1 MDDKDMTTLIFD
13 LDGTLSD
20 PILGISRSINH
31 ALASADYPVREQSE
45 LAQYVGPPL
54 DETFKALT
62 GAEDGEIRKL
72 VSLYR
77 DRYSEVG
84 FSENTIYPGIESV
97 LGKLSNAAIHL
108 GVCTSKRADFAEK
121 ILRMFGIRDYFAFVS
136 GGDIGVTKGQQLAQL
151 LKHGVI
157 NSMSIMIGDRAV
169 DLLAAKENG
178 IEAVGVLWGY
188 GSKAELAEQSPICL
202 LERVEELV
210 QVADLVSR

>member
-1 MDDKDMTTLIFD
+1 MTTLIFD

-31 ALASADYPVREQSE
+31 ALAAADYPVREQSE
-45 LAQYVGPPL
+45 LAQYIGPPL
-54 DETFKALT
+54 DETFKVLT

-97 LGKLSNAAIHL
+97 LGKLSNAAVHL
-108 GVCTSKRADFAEK
+108 GVCTSKRADFAER

-136 GGDIGVTKGQQLAQL
+136 GGDVGVTKQEQLAQL
-151 LKHGVI
+151 LNKGII
-157 NSMSIMIGDRAV
+157 NSRAVMIGDRAV
-169 DLLAAKENG
+169 DMLAAKENG
-178 IEAVGVLWGY
+178 IAAVGVLWGY
-188 GSKAELAEQSPICL
+188 GSEAELAGQSPICL
-202 LERVEELV
+202 LQRVDELV
-210 QVADLVSR
+210 QVADLCSR

>member
-1 MDDKDMTTLIFD
+1 MTTLIFD

-54 DETFKALT
+54 DETFKVLT

-97 LGKLSNAAIHL
+97 LGKLSNAEVHL

-136 GGDIGVTKGQQLAQL
+136 GGDIGVTKRQQLAQL
-151 LKHGVI
+151 LNQGII
-157 NSMSIMIGDRAV
+157 NSMAIMIGDRAV
-169 DLLAAKENG
+169 DVLAAKESG

-188 GSKAELAEQSPICL
+188 GSKTELAEQSPICL